1 VPHAEPRQL
10 QALGE
15 PLAKV
20 EYDPAD
26 LLPLI
31 SRDLGPLN
39 RMMER
44 AGLSELAIYERTRDV
59 FIPTGFQ
66 QGADVA
72 FQLVFIRQVHGAM
85 GRRVVRSDILLPA
98 APPRRLSR
106 TIRTPMLTIFAG
118 HFAGHPPVG
127 MRIVRSEFGSGMA
140 AKSAT
145 FRIAA

>member
-1 VPHAEPRQL
+1 MNP
-10 QALGE
+10 
-15 PLAKV
+15 K
-20 EYDPAD
+20 D
-26 LLPLI
+26 
-31 SRDLGPLN
+31 
-39 RMMER
+39 
-44 AGLSELAIYERTRDV
+44 AIIVIFSKE
-59 FIPTGFQ
+59 Q
-66 QGADVA
+66 
-72 FQLVFIRQVHGAM
+72 

-145 FRIAA
+145 FRMPRNQP